1 MPVHDPSVAKAKAL
15 CKGARSLLERYE
27 IVTRYVSDT
36 IAYDYVRAIM
46 IPKRNGL
53 PDVARCWNLHMGIC
67 LDIAALTVGM
77 LRAVSIPANLV
88 IGRVNGNY
96 HAWVEARIDGK
107 RYLYDHDA
115 KGKVNVY
122 KRERMYGNDKTRQYS

>member
-1 MPVHDPSVAKAKAL
+1 M

-88 IGRVNGNY
+88 IGWADGRY
-96 HAWVEARIDGK
+96 HAWVEARIGGQ
-107 RYLYDHDA
+107 RLLYDHDDPQ
-115 KGKVNVY
+115 GKVKTY
-122 KRERMYGNDKTRQYS
+122 KRQRMY